1 MNEKIIAAVEK
12 HRDLILEAER
22 YIWAHPETG
31 YREAETSKYLEEKFK
46 ALGYELTLAGN
57 IPGFITDIDTGR
69 EGPTLMILGELD
81 SLICPNHKE
90 CDPETGYVHAC
101 GHNVQTATLLGIAA
115 ALKEEGMLDGLSGKI
130 RLCAVPAEELIEIG
144 YRNELKKAGKIRY
157 LGGKSEFL
165 YRGLFDGVDLAFMV
179 HAASGYGI
187 SGGSV
192 GCIAKTIH
200 YKGVSA
206 HAGGSP
212 WNGVNALY
220 AATQG
225 ISAANALRETFKEA
239 DLIRFHPIITHGG
252 EAVNAIPELVTIESY
267 VRGATFDAIL
277 AANKRINRALT
288 GAALSIGAQ
297 IEIVDIPGYAPLNN
311 NTDLAILAEAAANDI
326 IPEENFYRHQN
337 RGTGS
342 TDMGDLCCVMPVI
355 HPYSSGIT
363 GKSHGDDY
371 CVADVE
377 RACIKS
383 AKFQLRLL
391 EMLLENGG
399 AKAKEIV
406 EKYEPL
412 FKTKEEYFDYV
423 DKINREGDVI
433 SYKEDG
439 AIEINLGK
447 TETKVDTGSVI

>member
-1 MNEKIIAAVEK
+1 MNEKIIRAVEK

-31 YREAETSKYLEEKFK
+31 YREVETSKYLEEKFK
-46 ALGYELTLAGN
+46 ALGYTLTLAGN

-69 EGPTLMILGELD
+69 EGPTVLILGELD
-81 SLICPNHKE
+81 SLICPNHK
-90 CDPETGYVHAC
+90 DSDKKTGYVHAC

-115 ALKEEGMLDGLSGKI
+115 ALKEDGMLDGLSGKI

-144 YRNELKKAGKIRY
+144 YRNGLKKEGKIRY

-165 YRGLFDGVDLAFMV
+165 ARGLFDGVDLAFMV
-179 HAASGYGI
+179 HASSAYGVT
-187 SGGSV
+187 GGSV
-192 GCIAKTIH
+192 GCIAKTVH

-212 WNGVNALY
+212 WNGINALY

-225 ISAANALRETFKEA
+225 ITAVNALRETFKEA

-252 EAVNAIPELVTIESY
+252 EAVNAIPERVTIETY
-267 VRGATFDAIL
+267 VRGASFDAIL
-277 AANKRINRALT
+277 AANKRINRALA

-297 IEIVDIPGYAPLNN
+297 IEIVDIPGYAPLDNN
-311 NTDLAILAEAAANDI
+311 CMLCELAKAAADDI
-326 IPEENFYRHQN
+326 IPEESFYISTS

-355 HPYSSGIT
+355 HPYSGGIT

-371 CVADVE
+371 CVADTE

-383 AKFQLRLL
+383 ARFQLRLL
-391 EMLLENGG
+391 SMLLENGG
-399 AKAKEIV
+399 IKAKEIV
-406 EKYEPL
+406 DSYTPL
-412 FKTKEEYFDYV
+412 FASKEDYLAYM
-423 DKINREGDVI
+423 DKIEREGDCI
-433 SYKEDG
+433 LYGEDG
-439 AIEINLGK
+439 KIEIQ
-447 TETKVDTGSVI
+447 I